1 MFSVLRCRSESA
13 AKAFLSAVAHQGS
26 VRMTKANRKINQ
38 KGGTMFSALT
48 SRRGFAA
55 RLATLVPGIAA
66 SGVAVSATTPLQAPA
81 GVKKL
86 DYEGKP
92 AGTGFITPLILH
104 NDTIYIAGQG
114 AHSHDPDGKFPMDI
128 ETHTRKVMD
137 NVKTLVETG
146 GGTMDSILQ
155 LTVYLTQIDNYDGM
169 NKVFKTYFPNGG
181 PARTTVAVAALP
193 GNSLVEINC
202 IAAVTRKG

>member
-1 MFSVLRCRSESA
+1 MFSS
-13 AKAFLSAVAHQGS
+13 LS
-26 VRMTKANRKINQ
+26 NRR
-38 KGGTMFSALT
+38 T
-48 SRRGFAA
+48 FAA
-55 RLATLVPGIAA
+55 RLAAILPGLAATGAALDATAAPAAA
-66 SGVAVSATTPLQAPA
+66 SPQAAAA

-86 DYEGKP
+86 DYDGKP

-114 AHSHDPDGKFPMDI
+114 AHSHDPKGDFAMDI
-128 ETHTRKVMD
+128 ETHTKKVME

-155 LTVYLTQIDNYDGM
+155 LTVYLTKIDDYDGM
-169 NKVFKTYFPNGG
+169 NKVFKTYFLNGG